1 MKVFLDD
8 ERPTPDG
15 WIRAYWLD
23 EVISLLLTGS
33 VRLLSLDHDLGDDR
47 RGTGYDVILWIERE
61 VALNGFSPPTIL
73 IHSANPAAAQRMN
86 AGVESVLRLVSE
98 SAKNLEVINE
108 RNGLWR

>member
-15 WIRAYWLD
+15 WIRAYWPD
-23 EVISLLLTGS
+23 EVVNLLLTGS
-33 VRLLSLDHDLGDDR
+33 VELLSLDHDLGDDQ

-61 VALNGFSPPTIL
+61 VALNGFSPPYDTDSL
-73 IHSANPAAAQRMN
+73 CESCCCSKNESRCRN
-86 AGVESVLRLVSE
+86 CVKAGFGIS
-98 SAKNLEVINE
+98 KNLEVTNA